1 LPKRNLKNIFLKLI
15 EMDYQDALKNM
26 KAVKECFVGIDS
38 DGCVFDTMEL
48 KQKEFFIPLGIK
60 FFKLFPV
67 AGIARETWEFVNL
80 YSVYRGLNRFPA
92 LLKVFELLEKREEV
106 KEAGIKLPGME
117 ALKEWISME
126 TKLGNE
132 TLMDYCRSCTDESLR
147 TILEWSE
154 AVNAD
159 IGKWLEGASPFRN
172 AVDSIMKIS
181 EHADCV
187 VVSQTPLE
195 ALEREWKE
203 HEIDSYVRAI
213 AGQEHGTKSEHIAL
227 AAKGKY
233 DDDSILVIGDAP
245 GDMKAAVE
253 NNVLFYPVIPGREA
267 ESWLKLR
274 KEAFERFLSGSY
286 RGEYQAKLIENFEKA
301 LPAKAPWER

>member
-1 LPKRNLKNIFLKLI
+1 
-15 EMDYQDALKNM
+15 MDYQDALKNM
-26 KAVKECFVGIDS
+26 KPEKGFFTGIDS

-48 KQKEFFIPLGIK
+48 KQKEFFIPQGIK
-60 FFKLFPV
+60 FFRLFPL

-92 LLKVFELLEKREEV
+92 LVKVFELLGKREEV
-106 KEAGIKLPGME
+106 KEAGIKLPGMA
-117 ALKEWISME
+117 ALKEWIKRE

-132 TLMDYCRSCTDESLR
+132 TLRAYCRSCPDESLKI
-147 TILEWSE
+147 ILEWSE

-159 IGKWLEGASPFRN
+159 ISKWLEGAGAFPY
-172 AVDSIMKIS
+172 AVDCIRKIS
-181 EHADCV
+181 DHADSV

-203 HEIDSYVRAI
+203 HGIDSYVRTI
-213 AGQEHGTKSEHIAL
+213 AGQEHGTKSKHIAL

-233 DDDSILVIGDAP
+233 PDDRILVIGDAP
-245 GDMKAAVE
+245 GDMKAARE

-267 ESWLKLR
+267 ESWLNLKQ
-274 KEAFERFLSGSY
+274 EAFDRFLSGSY
-286 RGEYQAKLIENFEKA
+286 SGEYQARLVDDFEKA

>member
-1 LPKRNLKNIFLKLI
+1 MPKRNLINIFLKLI
-15 EMDYQDALKNM
+15 DMDYQAALKNM
-26 KAVKECFVGIDS
+26 KPEKEFFTGIDS

-92 LLKVFELLEKREEV
+92 LVKVFEILEKRKEV
-106 KEAGIKLPGME
+106 KEAGINLPGIE
-117 ALKEWISME
+117 ALKEWISRE

-132 TLMDYCRSCTDESLR
+132 TLRDYCRSCPDDSLKI
-147 TILEWSE
+147 ILEWSE

-159 IGKWLEGASPFRN
+159 ISKWLKGVRPFPYAMDCIRT
-172 AVDSIMKIS
+172 IS
-181 EHADCV
+181 EHADSI

-203 HEIDSYVRAI
+203 HRIDSYVRTI
-213 AGQEHGTKSEHIAL
+213 AGQEYGTKSEHIAI

-233 DDDSILVIGDAP
+233 PDDRILVIGDAP
-245 GDMKAAVE
+245 GDMKAAGE
-253 NNVLFYPVIPGREA
+253 NNVLFYPVIPGREV
-267 ESWLKLR
+267 ESWLKL
-274 KEAFERFLSGSY
+274 KQEAFDRFLSGSY
-286 RGEYQAKLIENFEKA
+286 SGEYQAKLVDDFEKA
-301 LPAKAPWER
+301 LPAEAPWER